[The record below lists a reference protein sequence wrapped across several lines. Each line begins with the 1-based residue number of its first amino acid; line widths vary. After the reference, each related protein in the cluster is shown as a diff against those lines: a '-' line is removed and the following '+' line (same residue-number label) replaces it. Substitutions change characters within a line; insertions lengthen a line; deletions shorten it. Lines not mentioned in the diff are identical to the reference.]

1 MPLLPS
7 LFQLYELPFFLRRP
21 FLTFTSFFL
30 WFTEFNIRL
39 FTGSLVST
47 QVMMSMASL
56 FLESTSSQLFSR
68 GRYFKLNNMITR
80 ASLND
85 CFWILKIERRED
97 IFSWVGN
104 ALVSKL
110 LQVSEGYWVLEF
122 ALAISQNG
130 DKWFWRHPNSLNL
143 WPEMPWH
150 SYVVP
155 VSWQIWFP
163 LSDSNN
169 SSTSS

>member
-1 MPLLPS
+1 MLPS

-21 FLTFTSFFL
+21 FLTFMSLL

-39 FTGSLVST
+39 FTGFLVST
-47 QVMMSMASL
+47 QVMMPMASL

-68 GRYFKLNNMITR
+68 ARYFKLNNMITHT
-80 ASLND
+80 SLND

-110 LQVSEGYWVLEF
+110 LQVSEGCWVLEF

-130 DKWFWRHPNSLNL
+130 AKWFWRHPNSLNL

-150 SYVVP
+150 SYFVP